1 MKKINPFKRILLI
14 FLGIL
19 SIPFIYL
26 FYFPYYFF
34 RTQWD
39 ASWSFA
45 KPNFLKRFHSFRSF
59 TWEAEK
65 TDERF
70 SGRDLFLLN
79 NFLFSIQVLIEEVF
93 YVTWL
98 MNLGRHFFF
107 FDFVR
112 IDSVTIKVK
121 AELIVNYLEVSCDKM
136 DLSNLSANFPRFSQT
151 DLNKILNSYSTKCQ
165 SLIEDRW
172 NNKQTH
178 LGDYS
183 KEKFPQF
190 SDYIKAEQE
199 FEGSFGQKFINDFIY
214 QTETFTNSLFDYLEN
229 KLNAKKSV

>member
-1 MKKINPFKRILLI
+1 M
-14 FLGIL
+14 GIL

-39 ASWSFA
+39 ASRSFTQP
-45 KPNFLKRFHSFRSF
+45 KFLKRFHTFRAF
-59 TWEAEK
+59 TWDAEK
-65 TDERF
+65 SDERYSYKNF
-70 SGRDLFLLN
+70 SLLN
-79 NFLFSIQVLIEEVF
+79 DFLFSIQVLIEEIF

-98 MNLGRHFFF
+98 MKLGRHFFF

-121 AELIVNYLEVSCDKM
+121 AELIVNYLETSCNKM
-136 DLSNLSANFPRFSQT
+136 DLSNLSASFPSFSQT
-151 DLNKILNSYSTKCQ
+151 DFYEILNSYSTKCK
-165 SLIEDRW
+165 SLIEGKW

-178 LGDYS
+178 LGHYS
-183 KEKFPQF
+183 KDKFPQF

-199 FEGSFGQKFINDFIY
+199 FESSFGQKFINDFIY
-214 QTETFTNSLFDYLEN
+214 QTETFTNSLFDYLES
-229 KLNAKKSV
+229 KLNEKKSV